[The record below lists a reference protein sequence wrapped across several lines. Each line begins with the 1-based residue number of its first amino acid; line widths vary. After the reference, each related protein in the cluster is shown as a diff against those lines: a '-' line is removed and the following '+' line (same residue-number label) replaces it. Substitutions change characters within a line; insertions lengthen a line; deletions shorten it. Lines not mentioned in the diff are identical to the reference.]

1 MQMNNIFLGNYLK
14 YVGSDETLRVSEA
27 TVSRCIDAF
36 VAVMAPHYS
45 DIIRFLMK
53 PDEVAKTQQEFF
65 TIAGY
70 YINELH
76 LLSKKYA
83 TFSNF

>member
-1 MQMNNIFLGNYLK
+1 MQMNNIFPGNYLK

-27 TVSRCIDAF
+27 TVSRCIDSF
-36 VAVMAPHYS
+36 VAAMAPHYS
-45 DIIRFLMK
+45 DIIRFPMK
-53 PDEVAKTQQEFF
+53 PDEVAKTQKEFF
-65 TIAGY
+65 TIEGY

-76 LLSKKYA
+76 LLSNKYA